1 MNRRILVIEDDSVLN
16 KLLCDGLNRAGHS
29 AKGARRWT
37 EAERRLNEES
47 VDLVLLDVSL
57 PDADGLDILPKLAER
72 QPVIIL
78 TAYGSV
84 QNAVAAMKR
93 GAAEYLEKPI
103 NLDEL
108 EVAVARV
115 LEVAALKRD
124 HLFIKSRVEALTPHD
139 LVGSSAAVTDLR
151 HRIGA
156 LAGSD
161 TPVLIRGECGTGKT
175 LAGNLIH
182 AQSARAK
189 RNFVIHDGSAHPGRD
204 FLTELFGAEPDPK
217 VPGSPSRTGL
227 ILDAEDGTLF
237 LDAVAEVDAAAQEA
251 LLNLLETSLYRR
263 VGAQHDRSVQVRVI
277 AATSRDLESMARA
290 GTFRPALLE
299 KLGGQTIHLPPLR
312 QRKEDIPEL
321 AAYFLGH
328 IQISHPVGKHL
339 TPPALDRL
347 LAYDWPGNIRELRNI
362 LERAMILSGEGAQI
376 APEHLVL

>member
-1 MNRRILVIEDDSVLN
+1 MNRRILVIEDDSILN
-16 KLLCDGLNRAGHS
+16 RLLCDGLNRAGHD
-29 AKGARRWT
+29 AKGARRWA
-37 EAERRLNEES
+37 EAQRRLAEES

-115 LEVAALKRD
+115 LEMATLRRD
-124 HLFIKSRVEALTPHD
+124 HQYIRSRVEALTPHD
-139 LVGSSAAVTDLR
+139 LVGSGAAMIELR
-151 HRIGA
+151 ARIAA
-156 LAGSD
+156 LAATD
-161 TPVLIRGECGTGKT
+161 APALIRGECGTGKT

-189 RNFVIHDGSAHPGRD
+189 RNFVIHDGGTHPGQD
-204 FLTELFGAEPDPK
+204 FQATLFGTETDLKTQA
-217 VPGSPSRTGL
+217 GPSRTGL

-237 LDAVAEVDAAAQEA
+237 LDAVAEIDAAAQDA
-251 LLNLLETSLYRR
+251 LLQFLVKGIYRR
-263 VGAQHDRSVQVRVI
+263 IGAGHDRTAQARVI

-290 GTFRPALLE
+290 GAFRPALLE

-312 QRKEDIPEL
+312 ERKDDIPEL
-321 AAYFLGH
+321 VAYFLSH
-328 IQISHPVGKHL
+328 IQISHPVGKRL

-362 LERAMILSGEGAQI
+362 VERAMILSGDGADI
-376 APEHLVL
+376 APEHLGL